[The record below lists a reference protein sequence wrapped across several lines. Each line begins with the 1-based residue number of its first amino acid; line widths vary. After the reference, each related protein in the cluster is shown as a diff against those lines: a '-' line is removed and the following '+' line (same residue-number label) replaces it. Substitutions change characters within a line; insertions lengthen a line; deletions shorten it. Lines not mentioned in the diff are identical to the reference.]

1 MAPYSGADWTRCY
14 IRVAMAKT
22 ASADVQTRRDALAPT
37 PPRRVAWAVDLYRS
51 AIGKKYVMAV
61 TGIVLMGYVLAHML
75 GNLKI
80 YLGPTALN
88 DYAEFLRDL
97 GEPVAP
103 RSVVLWILRS
113 GLVVAF
119 ALHIHAAY
127 ALTVMNRRAR
137 PVAYQSRR
145 EYVAANFAARTMRW
159 TGVIVGLFVLFHLAD
174 LTWGFAN
181 PAYVRG
187 DVYHNVVASF
197 QRWPVALLYVLANL
211 ALGLHLYHGAWSV
224 FQSLGV
230 ANPRFNHWRRYF
242 AVAFALV
249 VTLGNVTFPTLVLAG
264 VVS

>member
-1 MAPYSGADWTRCY
+1 
-14 IRVAMAKT
+14 MAKT
-22 ASADVQTRRDALAPT
+22 ASTTPTRADVTAPAA
-37 PPRRVAWAVDLYRS
+37 PRRVAWAVDVYRS
-51 AIGKKYVMAV
+51 AVGKKYVMAI
-61 TGIVLMGYVLAHML
+61 TGIVLMGYVLAHMI

-88 DYAEFLRDL
+88 EYGEWLREL
-97 GEPVAP
+97 GEPAAP
-103 RSVVLWILRS
+103 RTVVLWILR
-113 GLVVAF
+113 VVVAIAF

-137 PVAYQSRR
+137 PVAYRSKR

-181 PAYVRG
+181 PAFDRG

-197 QRWPVALLYVLANL
+197 QRWPVSLFYILANL
-211 ALGLHLYHGAWSV
+211 ALGLHLYHGSWSL

-230 ANPRFNHWRRYF
+230 NNPRFNHWRWYF

-249 VTLGNVTFPTLVLAG
+249 VTLGNVMFPIMVLAG
-264 VVS
+264 IVT

>member
-1 MAPYSGADWTRCY
+1 
-14 IRVAMAKT
+14 MAKT
-22 ASADVQTRRDALAPT
+22 APLSTQTRRDVPAPT
-37 PPRRVAWAVDLYRS
+37 PPRRAAWPVDLYRS

-61 TGIVLMGYVLAHML
+61 TGIVLMLYVLAHML

-88 DYAEFLRDL
+88 DYAEFLRDM

-103 RSVVLWILRS
+103 RSVVLWILRV
-113 GLVVAF
+113 GLLTAF
-119 ALHIHAAY
+119 ALHVHAAY

-137 PVAYQSRR
+137 PVAYQSSRD
-145 EYVAANFAARTMRW
+145 YVAADFAARTMRW

-187 DVYHNVVASF
+187 DVYHNVVVSF

-211 ALGLHLYHGAWSV
+211 ALGLHLYHGAWSL

-230 ANPRFNHWRRYF
+230 SNPRFNHWRRHF

-249 VTLGNVTFPTLVLAG
+249 VTLGNVTFPTMVAAG